1 MSYVYTESEHD
12 IRCLD
17 RIKKEAKQLNSTP
30 LLGDEICFT
39 SLHGLVE
46 KEGATIGGKAYFATA
61 YDLPFTDN
69 PVSTLSS
76 VSKAHANRL
85 ALAEKHQMKA
95 YAIFEK
101 FIQRKTRT
109 CSDCNEKVPMNLPKF
124 KRVTQTHFQH
134 FGSISCPF
142 CRSHMGLFTDAQK
155 RALGKIRSR
164 YEESVQKYVAAYQNG
179 CEKLY
184 KRGHIK
190 LKIIVAKWVH
200 ESEYVEE
207 YE

>member
-1 MSYVYTESEHD
+1 MSYVYSESERD

-17 RIKKEAKQLNSTP
+17 RIKKEAKQLSSTP
-30 LLGDEICFT
+30 LLGEEICFT
-39 SLHGLVE
+39 SLRGLVE
-46 KEGATIGGKAYFATA
+46 KEGATTGGRAYFATA

-69 PVSTLSS
+69 PVSALRS
-76 VSKAHANRL
+76 VREAHAKRL
-85 ALAEKHQMKA
+85 ALAEKHQIKA
-95 YAIFEK
+95 HALFEK
-101 FIQRKTRT
+101 FSQRKTRS

-124 KRVTQTHFQH
+124 KRVTQTHFEH
-134 FGSISCPF
+134 FGSVSCPF

-155 RALGKIRSR
+155 RELAKIRSR
-164 YEESVQKYVAAYQNG
+164 YDETVKKYVAAYQEG

-184 KRGHIK
+184 KQGHIK